1 MISHVFCEC
10 NAACQR
16 LFCTVDCTFSQQKSR
31 TIHVTDYSY
40 SMQFRLLKKAIKV
53 GLALWYLAGWAV
65 TWLRV
70 VPSQLTRKRA

>member
-1 MISHVFCEC
+1 MSSV
-10 NAACQR
+10 NAMQPVKDYFVQSIVLLVNR
-16 LFCTVDCTFSQQKSR
+16 NPVPSMLRITVTVPR
-31 TIHVTDYSY
+31 
-40 SMQFRLLKKAIKV
+40 MQFRLLKKAIKV